1 LTNPRDFCNIAL
13 LNHVAQTKGITLM
26 KANTFSPWLLNL
38 VAAFC
43 LLAAPQAQAR
53 FITPTDN
60 VPFRRDLLPIDVE
73 TMKQLC
79 GQLTV
84 ISAAVDSKNHEQQRT
99 AAQLLALAQALDPVN
114 RQTMDLLDQ
123 LSEENTPSI
132 PELAVVAAA
141 KSRAWRTQSWLASDE
156 AGKDGNTLALCLGEV
171 LANVD
176 PDHPSA
182 AGYKK
187 ETGPW
192 KNWVASLDEF
202 KPKIEP
208 QITQREES
216 PEETPPEENPKEET
230 SDNKEVVFA
239 RNSAVITSPL
249 WLYREETKDYILKLT
264 PISMS
269 TYTDTEH
276 ENFRYHLK
284 DFDEERIR
292 PILIEINN
300 STVPR
305 FREKYH
311 GLPRGGVV
319 HLSFPP
325 KDIYSIRRNGEALS
339 AAAAVLA
346 ASSISGD
353 EPTGIVIGIVEEDG
367 KLSLPKN
374 SWELI
379 RSLAAC
385 PPTRIVLPKSAEEML
400 NGLLAMD
407 DLGFFMKHDI
417 FLAANLDELIAF
429 SKKQPDAAVA
439 ASLSNFASIREKS
452 TSSIGPFVTNQFVR
466 GRLETIATA
475 TPQYASAQFLLLQ
488 AKGKRPTELSEKCL
502 AHQIRAA
509 LLPLNQITDFYRD
522 DEGHR
527 VTSALVQAAHESAR
541 TNLDPLDRIVAADD
555 RALYNEALN
564 LANTARTL
572 ARAMK
577 KVSDKGYGVESFGFH
592 DKSFG
597 ESIRALRDGLPL
609 MEREIAR
616 ILGEPVR
623 D

>member
-1 LTNPRDFCNIAL
+1 
-13 LNHVAQTKGITLM
+13 M

-38 VAAFC
+38 VAAFF
-43 LLAAPQAQAR
+43 LLATPKTEAR

-79 GQLTV
+79 GQLTT
-84 ISAAVDSKNHEQQRT
+84 ISASVDSKNHEHQRT

-123 LSEENTPSI
+123 LSEENTPI
-132 PELAVVAAA
+132 TPELAVVAAA

-156 AGKDGNTLALCLGEV
+156 AGKDGNTLALCLGEA
-171 LANVD
+171 LAKVD
-176 PDHPSA
+176 PDSPSA
-182 AGYKK
+182 SGYKN

-202 KPKIEP
+202 EPKNEP
-208 QITQREES
+208 QISELEES
-216 PEETPPEENPKEET
+216 PEETPEEDDPNEEP

-239 RNSAVITSPL
+239 RNSAVITSPF
-249 WLYREETKDYILKLT
+249 WLYREETRDYILKLT
-264 PISMS
+264 PVTMS
-269 TYTDTEH
+269 TSTDQEH
-276 ENFRYHLK
+276 ENFRYDLK

-292 PILIEINN
+292 PILMEINK
-300 STVPR
+300 STVPS

-319 HLSFPP
+319 HLSLPP
-325 KDIYSIRRNGEALS
+325 KDFYSIRRNGEALS

-346 ASSISGD
+346 SSSISGD
-353 EPTGIVIGIVEEDG
+353 EPTGIVIGIVENDG
-367 KLSLPKN
+367 KLTLPKN

-379 RSLAAC
+379 RSLTEC
-385 PPTRIVLPKSAEEML
+385 PPTRIVLPKPAEEML
-400 NGLLAMD
+400 NGLLTMD
-407 DLGFFMKHDI
+407 NLGFFMKHDI
-417 FLAANLDELIAF
+417 FLASNLDELIAF
-429 SKKQPDAAVA
+429 SKKKPDAAVA

-475 TPQYASAQFLLLQ
+475 TPQYASAQFLLMQ
-488 AKGKRPTELSEKCL
+488 AKGKRPTQLSEKCL
-502 AHQIRAA
+502 AYQIRAA
-509 LLPLNQITDFYRD
+509 LIPLNQISDYYSD
-522 DEGHR
+522 DEDHR
-527 VTSALVQAAHESAR
+527 VTSTLVQAAHESAR
-541 TNLDPLDRIVAADD
+541 TALDPLDRMVVEAND

-577 KVSDKGYGVESFGFH
+577 KVSDKGYDIKTFGFH
-592 DKSFG
+592 DKSLD
-597 ESIRALRDGLPL
+597 ESVRSLRDGLPA
-609 MEREIAR
+609 MERKIAR
-616 ILGEPVR
+616 ILGEQVH